1 MGATVDAD
9 RLRVLASG
17 VVDDP
22 EFGDDEEVDAAA
34 AAAAIPL
41 LASRLLVLDDVQ
53 FKVDDDDD
61 DDDDDELI
69 SIGADATSYRS
80 RMLLSGVVVLDAER
94 TDLHHHVALRMPPVL
109 RILEMLPS
117 SSRFSISDTRAT
129 GTCKKLALG

>member
-9 RLRVLASG
+9 RLRVLASGG

-53 FKVDDDDD
+53 FKVDDDD